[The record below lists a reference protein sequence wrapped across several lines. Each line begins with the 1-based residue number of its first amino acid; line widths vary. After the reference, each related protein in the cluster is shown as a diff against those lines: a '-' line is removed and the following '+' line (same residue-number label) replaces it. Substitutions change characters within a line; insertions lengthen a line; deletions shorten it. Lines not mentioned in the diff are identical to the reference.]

1 MNIARLLSLCLA
13 IFCASLA
20 RADGTETLVAPYDP
34 VQHWEIDYESGLIWR
49 FSGDATPLSYTLEP
63 QILTVKSPLVGTVRP
78 FFGGDLVMRN
88 RFSLLV
94 EPISMGPEHH
104 FIGTSASGDMEWW
117 DRARTRSL
125 FFAAGGG
132 IGWLDSKGHEIKGAQ
147 GEDFNLNWL
156 VYSGVR
162 FLFRNR
168 VSASAGVY
176 FQHVSNHNMNPVNPG
191 LNAVG
196 PMLGVG
202 WNF

>member
-1 MNIARLLSLCLA
+1 MGSGPSQGILNAFTRPDGRGPQDGPSAIRPMNIARLLSLCLA

-117 DRARTRSL
+117 DRARTLSL
-125 FFAAGGG
+125 
-132 IGWLDSKGHEIKGAQ
+132 IHI
-147 GEDFNLNWL
+147 
-156 VYSGVR
+156 
-162 FLFRNR
+162 
-168 VSASAGVY
+168 
-176 FQHVSNHNMNPVNPG
+176 
-191 LNAVG
+191 
-196 PMLGVG
+196 
-202 WNF
+202 